1 MSRPRNERQD
11 DLFRLSLEA
20 IIDPGHLLVRL
31 DGEVD
36 LAFLGV
42 ASAPC
47 VPPHRGSRR
56 FPPVCWECF

>member
-1 MSRPRNERQD
+1 MSRPRNHRRD
-11 DLFRLSLEA
+11 GLFRPSLEA
-20 IIDPGHLLVRL
+20 IIDPVRL

-42 ASAPC
+42 ASAPR

-56 FPPVCWECF
+56 FPPVWWEGY